1 MMQPSKKAEWLQGGE
16 RMSIKARAVPA
27 IVSLAVIFAVTAVLW
42 SFKLTNVNLH
52 DPVFFYVLP
61 LTVLA
66 IAYGSGPAFLGV
78 LVAFVCAD
86 YFLYEPLYTF
96 DISTRVELGD
106 LGCFSLLAL
115 SGVKCASTLFR
126 PVEKTGGVKA
136 ALAATRNRAV
146 LRP

>member
-1 MMQPSKKAEWLQGGE
+1 MAKGGE
-16 RMSIKARAVPA
+16 QMSIKSRAVPA
-27 IVSLAVIFAVTAVLW
+27 TVSLAVVFGVTAILW
-42 SFKLTNVNLH
+42 SVRLANVNLH

-61 LTVLA
+61 VTVLA
-66 IAYGSGPAFLGV
+66 IAYGSGPALLGV
-78 LVAFVCAD
+78 LAAFVCAD

-126 PVEKTGGVKA
+126 PLAKSGGVKG
-136 ALAATRNRAV
+136 ALAAARHRAV

>member
-1 MMQPSKKAEWLQGGE
+1 
-16 RMSIKARAVPA
+16 MSIKTRAVPVT
-27 IVSLAVIFAVTAVLW
+27 VSLAVVFGVTAVLW
-42 SFKLTNVNLH
+42 SFKLTSVNLH

-61 LTVLA
+61 VTLLA

-78 LVAFVCAD
+78 LAAFICAD
-86 YFLYEPLYTF
+86 YFLYEPLYTL
-96 DISTRVELGD
+96 DISTRVEFGD

-126 PVEKTGGVKA
+126 PVARTGGVKA
-136 ALAATRNRAV
+136 ARAAALNRAV

>member
-1 MMQPSKKAEWLQGGE
+1 
-16 RMSIKARAVPA
+16 MSIKARAVPA

-42 SFKLTNVNLH
+42 SFKQTSVNLH

-61 LTVLA
+61 LIVLA

-78 LVAFVCAD
+78 FVAFFCAD

-126 PVEKTGGVKA
+126 PVAKTGGVKA
-136 ALAATRNRAV
+136 ALAAARNRAV